1 VIGNEKKIRY
11 LYVLIDAIVIGGAC
25 ILTWCF
31 IVKFHLWQVNP
42 ELSMI
47 PFYLTTMCLIPEY
60 LILFYVFDIY
70 TAKYV
75 TGSWNEK
82 KIICIANLIGILI
95 FASVTIFFKQIPYL
109 CLFPRSFFYIFLI
122 LNTLMMICVRRKSV
136 KIG

>member
-1 VIGNEKKIRY
+1 M
-11 LYVLIDAIVIGGAC
+11 
-25 ILTWCF
+25 TWCF

-47 PFYLTTMCLIPEY
+47 PFCLTTMCLIPEY

-95 FASVTIFFKQIPYL
+95 FASVTICFKQIPYL
-109 CLFPRSFFYIFLI
+109 YLFPRSFFYIFLI
-122 LNTLMMICVRRKSV
+122 LNTLMMICVRRKSA